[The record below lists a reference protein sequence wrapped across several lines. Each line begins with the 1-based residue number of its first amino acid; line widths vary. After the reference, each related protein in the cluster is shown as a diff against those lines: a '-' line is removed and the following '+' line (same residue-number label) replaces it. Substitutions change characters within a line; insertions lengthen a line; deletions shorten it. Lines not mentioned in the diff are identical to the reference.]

1 MAYLH
6 VHEYPGLC
14 AASNRRGFVC
24 LSFRLRM
31 LIGIRTFPIYWRV
44 WETSPSVEAIGFWAG
59 YVHGENAKQELD
71 Y

>member
-1 MAYLH
+1 
-6 VHEYPGLC
+6 
-14 AASNRRGFVC
+14 
-24 LSFRLRM
+24 M